1 MTEIQNGVS
10 ADELPEAKWRKS
22 SYSGAVGN
30 CVELSRLDERA
41 GVRNSRDPHGP
52 VLVMPPGSLVSFVN
66 NTVSIGERRA

>member
-10 ADELPEAKWRKS
+10 ANELPDVKWRKS
-22 SYSGAVGN
+22 SYSGAAGN
-30 CVELSRLDERA
+30 CVELSWSGERA

-52 VLVMPPGSLVSFVN
+52 VLVMPTGSLVSFVN

>member
-1 MTEIQNGVS
+1 MTEIRNGVS
-10 ADELPEAKWRKS
+10 ADDLPDMSWRKS

-30 CVELSRLDERA
+30 CVELSWFGERA

-52 VLVMPPGSLVSFVN
+52 ALVVPAGSLLSLVS